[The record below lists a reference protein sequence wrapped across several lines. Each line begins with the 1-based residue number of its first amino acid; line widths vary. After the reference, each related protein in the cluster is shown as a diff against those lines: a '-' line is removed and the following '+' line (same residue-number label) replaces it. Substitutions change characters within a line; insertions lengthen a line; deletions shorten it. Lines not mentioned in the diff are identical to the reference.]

1 MAMQYDVSSGYVD
14 SATTVYGGPSR
25 VKGIYIYLG
34 SGAGTLE
41 LSDGAT
47 GAVKIKMATPSSAT
61 GNPIYVL
68 VPGEGVRFE
77 SSIYAKT
84 MTNVAAITVFYG

>member
-1 MAMQYDVSSGYVD
+1 MGMQYDVKSGYVD
-14 SATTVYGGPSR
+14 SATTVFDGPGR
-25 VKGIYIYLG
+25 VKGIYIYL
-34 SGAGTLE
+34 SAGAGTLE

-47 GAVKIKMATPSSAT
+47 GAVKVKLATPASAAA
-61 GNPIYVL
+61 NPIYVL

-77 SSIYAKT
+77 TAIYAKT